1 MTIDARQS
9 LTSSGY
15 YPYDAPNYWWDRV
28 IDHGV
33 RSDVGDPPDPLDWA
47 HAAARGIILYAQNRD
62 EGVIASAFD
71 ELGDQ
76 ERSDT
81 VHAIADII
89 RLAAQDRGLSAPH
102 SGGAAGRPERTEED
116 L

>member
-15 YPYDAPNYWWDRV
+15 YPYDAPNCWWDRV

-33 RSDVGDPPDPLDWA
+33 RSAVGDPPEPVDWA

-62 EGVIASAFD
+62 EGVIASAFE

-76 ERSDT
+76 ERCET
-81 VHAIADII
+81 ANAIAEII
-89 RLAAQDRGLSAPH
+89 RLAAKDWGLSAPH
-102 SGGAAGRPERTEED
+102 CSGVPGRSERTEED